1 MRHKGRLKIG
11 PTVGAMFGLL
21 AAGATMQSLSLPFW
35 REHYRPPSADLS
47 NIAADQLLF
56 AVAGFREMIAGI
68 LWVRADAYFNEGNY
82 DAILPMIRVVTY
94 LDPKQI
100 DVYATG
106 MWHIAYNFTD
116 SESRADRRNIP
127 IAVAFG
133 KEGAKNNPHTYEL
146 FYETGWLWYHRIQDD
161 FPNAVY
167 WFDEAAKREDML
179 PARKNLLAHARLR
192 NNDADGALKTFYQFY
207 RDAETLYE
215 KDKQRGSFANLQTIE
230 GNLDNL
236 LVRMSQRG
244 FFAQKN
250 GTYESGDYDTKPPY
264 DVKFSV
270 RVSVIEPRVLEVD
283 GTWNVYPVGTRVKC
297 ILRDADYPGGREA
310 GLEWDSGDAND
321 FSAPRD
327 RTYMQDELFVRN
339 LQFRRTINMSRDP
352 TIYPF
357 RGDKYYLDFFYTPR
371 IAPEHLKDKYGWN
384 GEGFTDSN
392 FLRTDVREGQRV
404 VFYRMELTRD
414 QLLRRR
420 EFAME
425 GGIIPTFKTDN
436 YVPPTSRSGSS
447 SVLTPAGEPEQTP
460 APGQ

>member
-1 MRHKGRLKIG
+1 MANKGRLN
-11 PTVGAMFGLL
+11 PAPVLAAMAVLL
-21 AAGATMQSLSLPFW
+21 GAAGAVQNMATPFW
-35 REHYRPPSADLS
+35 RAHYRPPTADLN

-68 LWVRADAYFNEGNY
+68 LWVRADAYFDEGNY

-133 KEGAKNNPHTYEL
+133 EEGAKNNPNTYEL
-146 FYETGWLWYHRIQDD
+146 FFETGWLWYHRIQDD

-167 WFDEAAKREDML
+167 WFEEAGKREDMM
-179 PARKNLLAHARLR
+179 PARRNLLAHAQLR
-192 NNDADGALKTFYQFY
+192 NNDPRGALG
-207 RDAETLYE
+207 TLYGFYE
-215 KDKQRGSFANLQTIE
+215 DASKRYSEDQQRGSFTNLETIE

-236 LVRMSQRG
+236 LMRMSQRG
-244 FFAQKN
+244 FFAQ
-250 GTYESGDYDTKPPY
+250 ERGDYDEGNYDTKPPY

-270 RVSVIEPRVLEVD
+270 NVTVVEPRVLEID
-283 GTWNVYPVGTRVKC
+283 GTWNVYPVGTRIRCV
-297 ILRDADYPGGREA
+297 LRDADYPGGREA
-310 GLEWDSGDAND
+310 GLEWAEGDAND
-321 FSAPRD
+321 FNPPRD
-327 RTYMQDELFVRN
+327 LTYMQDDLFVRN
-339 LQFRRTINMSRDP
+339 LRFRRTINMSRDP
-352 TIYPF
+352 TIYRF
-357 RGDKYYLDFFYTPR
+357 ASDKYFLDFFYTPR
-371 IAPEHLKDKYGWN
+371 IAPDHLKDKFGFN

-392 FLRTDVREGQRV
+392 FLRTDVREGQPV
-404 VFYRMELTRD
+404 VFYRIELTRD

-425 GGIIPTFKTDN
+425 GGTIPNFRTPN
-436 YVPPTSRSGSS
+436 YVAPTSRTSS
-447 SVLTPAGEPEQTP
+447 TSVVEDVLPE
-460 APGQ
+460 